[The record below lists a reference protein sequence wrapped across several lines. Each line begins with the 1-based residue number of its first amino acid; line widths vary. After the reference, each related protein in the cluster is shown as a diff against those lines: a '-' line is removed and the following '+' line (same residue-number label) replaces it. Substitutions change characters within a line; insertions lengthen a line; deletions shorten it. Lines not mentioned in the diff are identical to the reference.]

1 MEEESIDQGWI
12 DNYFKNLDRNLFSYK
27 EKIKEIDIFYLYLID
42 NEIFYFFKDKLKIDN
57 KINNHDLINII
68 ESHKKVNEENFCLKN
83 ILKFD
88 YSIENLN
95 IEKFIN
101 NENISDNKLEEVGY
115 QNDIYFKDN
124 INIFNKLS
132 SLFFIYGKKNSLNT
146 KNITFKRV
154 KNSKKLTRKCI
165 KKMI

>member
-1 MEEESIDQGWI
+1 MELETIDQTWI
-12 DNYFKNLDRNLFSYK
+12 DNYFENLDKNIFSYK
-27 EKIKEIDIFYLYLID
+27 EKIKEIDIFYLYIID
-42 NEIFYFFKDKLKIDN
+42 DEILYFFKDKLEIDN
-57 KINNHDLINII
+57 KITNNNLISII
-68 ESHKKVNEENFCLKN
+68 ENHKKVNEEIFYFKN
-83 ILKFD
+83 LLRFD
-88 YSIENLN
+88 YSIDNLN

-101 NENISDNKLEEVGY
+101 IENISHCNLEVIGY

-124 INIFNKLS
+124 INIFKKLS

-146 KNITFKRV
+146 KNITFKKI

>member
-1 MEEESIDQGWI
+1 MELETIDQTWI
-12 DNYFKNLDRNLFSYK
+12 DNYFENLDRNIFSYK
-27 EKIKEIDIFYLYLID
+27 EKIKEIDIFYLYIID
-42 NEIFYFFKDKLKIDN
+42 NEIVYFFKDKLEIDN
-57 KINNHDLINII
+57 KISNDNLISII
-68 ESHKKVNEENFCLKN
+68 ENHKKVDEEIFYLKN

-88 YSIENLN
+88 YSIDNLN

-101 NENISDNKLEEVGY
+101 IKNISDFKLEVISY

-124 INIFNKLS
+124 INIFKKLS

-146 KNITFKRV
+146 KNITFKKI
-154 KNSKKLTRKCI
+154 KNSKKFTRKCI

>member
-68 ESHKKVNEENFCLKN
+68 ESHKKVNEENFDERNVYDKMVNKWKN
-83 ILKFD
+83 
-88 YSIENLN
+88 YRRE
-95 IEKFIN
+95 IN
-101 NENISDNKLEEVGY
+101 EIIGD
-115 QNDIYFKDN
+115 
-124 INIFNKLS
+124 
-132 SLFFIYGKKNSLNT
+132 
-146 KNITFKRV
+146 R
-154 KNSKKLTRKCI
+154 
-165 KKMI
+165 